1 MFVRT
6 SLLSNSSIWKCCP
19 EYGYV
24 WLQLKGI
31 IHSHTSLYICCC
43 YLPPHDSMYFAHS
56 GVSPSQVLDA
66 IQFDVAT
73 LQAAGHSLLI
83 AGDLNARTGQHQD
96 CVVDVL
102 PDVSCMLDVPV
113 TVPTRVNT
121 DVITSPQGKL
131 LLDFC
136 LGSGLV
142 IFNGR
147 CPGDL
152 HGSFTLHSH
161 NGGFS
166 CVDYFLGSPEL
177 LSNVHRLRVCPKL
190 PESDHC
196 PLALSLTI
204 EPPSLPHTTRPTLL
218 QYRKNADLIPAYV
231 ANLHRCFD
239 GVSLVDTTVDSLADL
254 ITAHI
259 QAAAMRTYGQQGDV
273 VPFPLTVG
281 LMMIVRQPRRS

>member
-1 MFVRT
+1 MGVDVLLVTETKLGDVLLHLPGFTFFNVPRPVVNPVLVGSGRNYGGVAMFVRT
-6 SLLSNSSIWKCCP
+6 PLLSHASIWKSCL
-19 EYGYV
+19 EHGYV

-31 IHSHTSLYICCC
+31 IHSQTSPFICCC

-73 LQAAGHSLLI
+73 LQAAGHLLLI

-177 LSNVHRLRVCPKL
+177 LSNVHSLRVCPKF
-190 PESDHC
+190 
-196 PLALSLTI
+196 LS
-204 EPPSLPHTTRPTLL
+204 
-218 QYRKNADLIPAYV
+218 Q
-231 ANLHRCFD
+231 
-239 GVSLVDTTVDSLADL
+239 
-254 ITAHI
+254 ITA
-259 QAAAMRTYGQQGDV
+259 
-273 VPFPLTVG
+273 PL
-281 LMMIVRQPRRS
+281 LYL